1 MMDLNITNEELNA
14 LKLYIEER
22 YKAINQMLVSDA
34 ESDIAL
40 LSNEVEN
47 SVEPISYSREFIIE
61 NLRYM
66 KLIYKLILKHCY
78 NQKYIEELTLLK

>member
-47 SVEPISYSREFIIE
+47 SVEPISYSR
-61 NLRYM
+61 
-66 KLIYKLILKHCY
+66 
-78 NQKYIEELTLLK
+78 